1 MRSLNLLGVLALAS
15 LSLGG
20 ICTSACVVT
29 PSEPPSPSS
38 DEIRP
43 PPSDT
48 PSSPT
53 VASSDAGTPS
63 ALEFVPTNLA
73 GLDLSDHGDLGDIV
87 ETYGISP
94 SGFGDRGSRTASLTQ
109 EDGRTLK
116 VVIVR
121 SLRIPAGSVVR
132 LLDKDPIVVVALET
146 IDIEGVLRADPGDC
160 GGFSGGSS
168 DGDGFGPG
176 GGLLSS
182 RGSGS
187 FCGRGG
193 IVGGRVGAFGATYGA
208 PELHPLI
215 GGSGGS
221 GAYSDADGGGAVQL
235 VAGQRIRVT
244 PGGGINMPGGSFL
257 TAGSG
262 GAILLEAKDVIIGG
276 TLAANGGGG
285 GGSATSSRRGQLSDT
300 PTPGGG
306 SLDGTGGAG
315 TQIDGQNGTVLDTKV
330 GSGGGGAGRIRIN
343 TLSGQATITG
353 VVSPAL
359 TTPCAT
365 MGTLTKK

>member
-15 LSLGG
+15 ISLGG
-20 ICTSACVVT
+20 ICTTACVVT
-29 PSEPPSPSS
+29 PSEAPSPSS
-38 DEIRP
+38 DEIT

-63 ALEFVPTNLA
+63 ALDFVPTNLA

-94 SGFGDRGSRTASLTQ
+94 SGFSHPGSRQANLTQ
-109 EDGRTLK
+109 EDGRTLR
-116 VVIVR
+116 VLIVR

-132 LLDKDPIVVVALET
+132 LFDKDPIAVVALQT
-146 IDIEGVLRADPGDC
+146 IDIEGVLRAEPGDC
-160 GGFSGGSS
+160 GGFSGGSI
-168 DGDGFGPG
+168 DENGVGPG

-187 FCGRGG
+187 FCGHGG
-193 IVGGRVGAFGATYGA
+193 IGGGRTGASGATYGA

-221 GAYSDADGGGAVQL
+221 EHVNARGGGAVQL

-244 PGGGINMPGGSFL
+244 PGGGINMPGGAWVS
-257 TAGSG
+257 AGSG

-276 TLAANGGGG
+276 TLAANGGGAGVMSG
-285 GGSATSSRRGQLSDT
+285 GAGQLSDT
-300 PTPGGG
+300 PTPGNGP
-306 SLDGTGGAG
+306 LDGTGGAG
-315 TQIDGQNGTVLDTKV
+315 TQIDGRNGTVLDTKV
-330 GSGGGGAGRIRIN
+330 GRGGGGAGRIRIN

-365 MGTLTKK
+365 EGTLTK